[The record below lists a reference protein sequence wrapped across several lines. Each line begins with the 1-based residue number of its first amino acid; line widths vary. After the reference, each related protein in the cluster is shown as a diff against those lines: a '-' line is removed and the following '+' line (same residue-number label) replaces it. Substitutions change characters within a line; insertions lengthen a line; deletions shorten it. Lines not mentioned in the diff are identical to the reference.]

1 MSSELLIDAQKIEK
15 VFISPT
21 NPAARLLRA
30 LFGERIKTND
40 ITVLRGVDFKVARG
54 ERVGILG
61 RNGAGKTTLLSIL
74 GGVSKPTKGDI
85 KRSGKAAV
93 LLGTSGA
100 FNQELTGRE
109 NAALYVRLQGYQGQ
123 DASSRVAMVE
133 AFAELGRY
141 FDMPIRTYS
150 SGMLSRLSFGCAAH
164 VEADLIILDEAL
176 AVGDAEFRM
185 KCYSVMEQ
193 RATQGQSYILVSHNP
208 NIIANF
214 CTRGIVMD
222 KGQILFD
229 GAPRDATDFYKEQV
243 IDARRLKAASR
254 KATLD
259 LDSDEIPANGAQITG
274 LSINFRTDAE
284 GAIGE
289 ITLAIRC
296 VDAVLRPKFNIAIR
310 NHHGIALTSFRSGVE
325 APELAPFAAGE
336 SRTITVK
343 FRDILRGG
351 DYSLRVY
358 FAEGGEDNQE
368 TPLCYLDNVVPFN
381 VTRASGGG
389 LVDLSIPTDMPAPAS
404 PASLA
409 RAETL

>member
-1 MSSELLIDAQKIEK
+1 MSSDLLIEAQNIHKT
-15 VFISPT
+15 FISPT
-21 NPAARLLRA
+21 NSSARLMRA
-30 LFGERIKTND
+30 LFGDRIKTSD
-40 ITVLRGVDFKVARG
+40 SPVLRGISLNVARG

-74 GGVSKPTKGDI
+74 GGVSKPTKGEV

-123 DASSRVAMVE
+123 DASGRIAQIE
-133 AFAELGRY
+133 AFAELDQY

-150 SGMLSRLSFGCAAH
+150 SGMLSRLSFGCAAN

-193 RATQGQSYILVSHNP
+193 RAANGQSYILVSHNP

-222 KGQILFD
+222 KGQVLFD

-243 IDARRLKAASR
+243 IDARRLRTAAR
-254 KATLD
+254 KNELHLSSNEAQGPD
-259 LDSDEIPANGAQITG
+259 AQIIRIAVEFQT
-274 LSINFRTDAE
+274 LADHSF
-284 GAIGE
+284 GE
-289 ITLAIRC
+289 ITLELKCMEAIK
-296 VDAVLRPKFNIAIR
+296 RPKLNIALR
-310 NHHGIALTSFRSGVE
+310 NHQGIAVTSFRTGIE
-325 APELAPFAAGE
+325 EPALAPFSAGE
-336 SRTITVK
+336 SRLLTIR
-343 FRDILRGG
+343 FQDILRGG
-351 DYSLRVY
+351 DYSLRVN
-358 FAEGGEDNQE
+358 FSCVDDEDQE
-368 TPLCYLDNVVPFN
+368 VPLCYRDNVAPFN
-381 VTRASGGG
+381 ISRASGGG
-389 LVDLSIPTDMPAPAS
+389 LVNLHLASAPQCVD
-404 PASLA
+404 
-409 RAETL
+409 